1 VGNRLRFAT
10 RMIGTSGGAF
20 RGAIFTSNIMKFN
33 QFLEF
38 DQSISKAAIAKLE
51 ELKTCRAGLLDRHR
65 QVESAPLSK
74 RWKPDMSAPIE
85 GFLQRAGRVPELRG
99 GDSDGCSS

>member
-1 VGNRLRFAT
+1 MGSRLRFAT
-10 RMIGTSGGAF
+10 RRIGKSVGAF
-20 RGAIFTSNIMKFN
+20 QGAIITGNTTKLQ

-51 ELKTCRAGLLDRHR
+51 QLKTCRAGLLDRHR
-65 QVESAPLSK
+65 QVESAPRSK

-99 GDSDGCSS
+99 GDTDGCSS